1 MPLASR
7 GHLRQGHKPA
17 HLLGNNLKK
26 RTTLPAAAALAGLL
40 LTATACTAPEPN
52 TQPSASAAG
61 ASTPTAD
68 GGKRSALG
76 TVVSDS
82 FGNADYYTTLPG
94 DTPAM
99 VALSF
104 RISEAKLAE
113 FNNLQPGV
121 PLAPG
126 TKLRLIPAP
135 GPITGARGTA
145 VIDANGIPT
154 GYVVEAKDTL
164 DGITYRFGIN
174 SKQLAEANQVPYVG
188 EQGGVYFLLAG
199 KHLQLQKNP
208 VDSRSGTGDTV
219 DNSFHQPIYYTTVDG
234 DSLDSLGYKF
244 RSTTAQ
250 LMQYNPSLTAD
261 RPIPAGTKVRLM
273 PGELKIDG
281 ANGTFTADAD
291 GIPITYTTAPGDTE
305 HQIEARFKVPDL
317 GLANRPLT
325 GTATAWYSMRDIPTG
340 EIAPGQT
347 ISLALSKPINK

>member
-1 MPLASR
+1 V
-7 GHLRQGHKPA
+7 
-17 HLLGNNLKK
+17 KK

-281 ANGTFTADAD
+281 ASGTFTADAD